1 MGQQPRLLRVGI
13 GDDAA
18 VWKTPRSHLSL
29 VSTDALVDEV
39 HFRLGETNPGALGHK
54 ALAVNFSD
62 IAAMGGRPM
71 LAVVALGVTDRVD
84 EAWVRAFYRG
94 MGTLAKRY
102 GCAIAGGDIVH
113 APALFIAVTVI
124 GDVRKSNLRLRCTA
138 RVGDFACVTGALG
151 LSAAALQTNV
161 AADPQGRSARIEP
174 GDAALL
180 RAAYETPTPRVPEG
194 NFLASS
200 RSTHAM
206 MDISDGLSL
215 DAWRMASASKLDV
228 CLDLDALRR
237 YCPKPLASFGNPL
250 ELMLYGGDDYE
261 LLAAVDPRAYQHLAR
276 RFKARFGRELWV
288 AGRFE
293 QGDGKLWTLEDGNRR
308 EHAPR
313 GYDHLGMHANKFA

>member
-18 VWKTPRSHLSL
+18 VWKTRRSHLSL

-39 HFRLGETNPGALGHK
+39 HFRLGATSAGALGHK

-62 IAAMGGRPM
+62 IAAMGGSPT

-84 EAWVRAFYRG
+84 ETWVRTFYHG

-102 GCAIAGGDIVH
+102 GCAIAGGDIVR

-124 GDVRKSNLRLRCTA
+124 GEVRKSNLRLRCTA
-138 RVGDFACVTGALG
+138 KAGDFACVTGALG
-151 LSAAALQTNV
+151 LSAAALKAGV
-161 AADPQGRSARIEP
+161 AADLQVRSARIDP
-174 GDAALL
+174 VDAALL

-194 NFLASS
+194 KFLGAS

-228 CLDLDALRR
+228 CLDVDALRR
-237 YCPKPLASFGNPL
+237 HCPKALASLDNSL

-261 LLAAVDPRAYQHLAR
+261 LLAAVDPRAYQHIAR

-288 AGRFE
+288 AGHFE
-293 QGDGKLWTLEDGNRR
+293 QGDGKVWTLEDGNRR

-313 GYDHLGMHANKFA
+313 GYDHLNRADDLA